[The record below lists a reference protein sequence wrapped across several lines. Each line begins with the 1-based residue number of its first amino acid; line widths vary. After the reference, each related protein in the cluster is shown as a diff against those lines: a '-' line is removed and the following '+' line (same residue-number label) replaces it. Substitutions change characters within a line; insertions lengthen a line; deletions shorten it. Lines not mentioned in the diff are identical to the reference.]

1 LKLPGTDLHGIRVKR
16 RSNIR
21 RWRATLL
28 RARRTKPTLP
38 DCKQAKVDDD
48 QDDE

>member
-28 RARRTKPTLP
+28 RTWRTKPALP
-38 DCKQAKVDDD
+38 DCKQAKVDDY